1 MLASTNLVLDV
12 LVEHVAMTLMDTWRP
27 LRVLGHSVDS
37 LSLTLQ
43 ELLMLAL
50 VALAADGVTEWLT
63 GRRITRLLV
72 GIVIAALGSVLL
84 LTLLLT
90 LLRTSAS
97 QGLVIENVVVIP
109 MGVGAMLL
117 IVVCLGIRAQGIQEL
132 SAVRGSRRSSHNRR
146 TRATHGHEETC
157 SSTRAITVL
166 LTARKNTTGWR
177 AHRVGWVHR

>member
-84 LTLLLT
+84 LTLL
-90 LLRTSAS
+90 RTSAS

-157 SSTRAITVL
+157 SSTRAITML

>member
-12 LVEHVAMTLMDTWRP
+12 LVEHVAMTLMDTWRL

-37 LSLTLQ
+37 PNLTLQ
-43 ELLMLAL
+43 EVLMLAL

-72 GIVIAALGSVLL
+72 GIVIAAVGSVLL
-84 LTLLLT
+84 LTLLHT
-90 LLRTSAS
+90 PAS

-109 MGVGAMLL
+109 LCVGAMLL
-117 IVVCLGIRAQGIQEL
+117 IVVCLGICALGIQEL

-157 SSTRAITVL
+157 SSTSAITML

-177 AHRVGWVHR
+177 AYRVGWVHR

>member
-1 MLASTNLVLDV
+1 MLVPYARRPPRRLFSGMQCAQRSEHMLASTNLVLDV

-37 LSLTLQ
+37 MSLTLQ

-90 LLRTSAS
+90 LLRT
-97 QGLVIENVVVIP
+97 
-109 MGVGAMLL
+109 
-117 IVVCLGIRAQGIQEL
+117 
-132 SAVRGSRRSSHNRR
+132 
-146 TRATHGHEETC
+146 
-157 SSTRAITVL
+157 
-166 LTARKNTTGWR
+166 
-177 AHRVGWVHR
+177 